1 MGENEDVITLLDEE
15 GVEHEF
21 SIVDV
26 LEVSDQR
33 YAILQPLESGEE
45 PDTAVI
51 FRMEGDA
58 LVTIEDDAEFERV
71 RAAFEA
77 EADAADGET
86 RVSPSGEN
94 GAGESGLSPSRGNGA
109 GEAASGSDNGADLP
123 PGDRDSSQSH

>member
-1 MGENEDVITLLDEE
+1 VGENEDVITLLDEQ

-33 YAILQPLESGEE
+33 YAILQPIESGEE

-77 EADAADGET
+77 ETDTADGEI
-86 RVSPSGEN
+86 SAN
-94 GAGESGLSPSRGNGA
+94 GDA
-109 GEAASGSDNGADLP
+109 GEAGPTSNGADLP
-123 PGDRDSSQSH
+123 PGDHESSQSH

>member
-33 YAILQPLESGEE
+33 YAILQPLETGEE

-51 FRMEGDA
+51 FRMEGDS

-77 EADAADGET
+77 EAEAGPSEAAG
-86 RVSPSGEN
+86 
-94 GAGESGLSPSRGNGA
+94 GAGTVPSAGAGNGA
-109 GEAASGSDNGADLP
+109 ANRPSGDHDTNP
-123 PGDRDSSQSH
+123 SH

>member
-15 GVEHEF
+15 GIEHEF

-26 LEVSDQR
+26 LEVSEQR

-77 EADAADGET
+77 ETDTGDGET
-86 RVSPSGEN
+86 
-94 GAGESGLSPSRGNGA
+94 GNGA
-109 GEAASGSDNGADLP
+109 GEVGPNTGNGADLP
-123 PGDRDSSQSH
+123 PGDHDSSRSH

>member
-1 MGENEDVITLLDEE
+1 VGENEDVITLLDEQ

-33 YAILQPLESGEE
+33 YAILQPLEAVEE
-45 PDTAVI
+45 PDSAVI
-51 FRMEGDA
+51 FRLEGDA

-77 EADAADGET
+77 EIETGDGE
-86 RVSPSGEN
+86 PHNG
-94 GAGESGLSPSRGNGA
+94 GAGEDSDTPDGEEPGAPSGGDGTNLS
-109 GEAASGSDNGADLP
+109 
-123 PGDRDSSQSH
+123 H

>member
-1 MGENEDVITLLDEE
+1 MGENEDVITLLDDQ

-33 YAILQPLESGEE
+33 YAILQPLDGGDD

-77 EADAADGET
+77 DTGET
-86 RVSPSGEN
+86 
-94 GAGESGLSPSRGNGA
+94 GNGA
-109 GEAASGSDNGADLP
+109 ATGDRAAPEGTDDDEGSDRPASDEVDGAEDLP
-123 PGDRDSSQSH
+123 PGDHNSTPSH

>member
-1 MGENEDVITLLDEE
+1 VGENEDVITLLDEQ

-33 YAILQPLESGEE
+33 YAILQPLEAVEE
-45 PDTAVI
+45 PDSAVI
-51 FRMEGDA
+51 FRLEGDA

-77 EADAADGET
+77 EPETGDAELQNGAGADEAGTADGEAPDAPPGHD
-86 RVSPSGEN
+86 S
-94 GAGESGLSPSRGNGA
+94 
-109 GEAASGSDNGADLP
+109 DLP
-123 PGDRDSSQSH
+123 H

>member
-1 MGENEDVITLLDEE
+1 VSENEDVITLLDEE

-33 YAILQPLESGEE
+33 YAILQPLEGGDDA
-45 PDTAVI
+45 DTAVI

-77 EADAADGET
+77 DAGGGDT
-86 RVSPSGEN
+86 
-94 GAGESGLSPSRGNGA
+94 GNGA
-109 GEAASGSDNGADLP
+109 AADDRADAGDAEDDEGPEQPASDGAADLP
-123 PGDRDSSQSH
+123 PGDHNSTPSH